1 MFFSMIQ
8 IFFKASSNKCNSAQ
22 IYKTLRSN
30 VLYGVSTV
38 LGAQLWEDFI
48 LIFQN
53 LSDIAELPGI
63 DEDLNFSKE
72 IAAKLL
78 QCKAQRYTFNDY

>member
-1 MFFSMIQ
+1 MQLSTNLQDIEVQCVVWCQHCFWG
-8 IFFKASSNKCNSAQ
+8 A
-22 IYKTLRSN
+22 TLR
-30 VLYGVSTV
+30 G
-38 LGAQLWEDFI
+38 FI

-78 QCKAQRYTFNDY
+78 QCKAQRYTYNDY